1 MIDSKNI
8 LIFLLCLVCSPVSA
22 ALLQVPAGVTWSVN
36 GSSLA
41 AEVYDLEIAGTLVI
55 TSGKINVHNV
65 TIGPGGVINAGNG
78 LIQVSG
84 NWTNSGTLHAAT
96 SRVEFIDGGLSP
108 VTLYGNTIFYD
119 LAFVSGTGKI
129 FRISPDD
136 EIVVSHDLLVRG
148 NPALPVILASSQ
160 PGRTAT
166 IQVGGTITQE
176 YVFLQG
182 VSLRQGQPP
191 PITIP
196 TLDPWAMLL
205 LVMLLIGSVFFF
217 QRPHAGSFFR
227 KIP

>member
-1 MIDSKNI
+1 MRDSKNI
-8 LIFLLCLVCSPVSA
+8 LLFLLYLVCAPVSA

-41 AEVYDLEIAGTLVI
+41 ADVYDLEIAGTLVI
-55 TSGKINVHNV
+55 TSGNVKVHNV

-78 LIQVSG
+78 LIRVSG
-84 NWTNSGTLHAAT
+84 NWANMGNFHAGT

-108 VTLYGNTIFYD
+108 ATLSGNTTFYD
-119 LAFVSGTGKI
+119 LAFVSGTGKT

-136 EIVVSHDLLVRG
+136 EIVVSHDLLLRG
-148 NPALPVILASSQ
+148 TPGSPVVLATTQ
-160 PGRTAT
+160 PGRTVT
-166 IQVGGTITQE
+166 IQVGGAITQE

-182 VSLRQGQPP
+182 VSVQQVQPP

-205 LVMLLIGSVFFF
+205 LVMLLIGSVFLF
-217 QRPHAGSFFR
+217 QRPHAGSFLR
-227 KIP
+227 NIP